1 MAELS
6 QHFNDLLSKASCKV
20 ENILPE
26 WDTLKN
32 HMLLLI
38 KNNTEATY
46 RDIQKFVFMNEDALK
61 ECKNSLM
68 VSELLLINPM
78 FSRISCFKTDWRSR
92 LSCINLDV

>member
-46 RDIQKFVFMNEDALK
+46 RDI
-61 ECKNSLM
+61 
-68 VSELLLINPM
+68 
-78 FSRISCFKTDWRSR
+78 
-92 LSCINLDV
+92 